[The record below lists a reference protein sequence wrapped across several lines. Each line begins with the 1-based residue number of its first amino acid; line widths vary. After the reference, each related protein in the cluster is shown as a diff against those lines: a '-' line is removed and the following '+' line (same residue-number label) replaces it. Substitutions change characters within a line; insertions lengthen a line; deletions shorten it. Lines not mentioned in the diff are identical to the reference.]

1 MNCPVELEKGKVK
14 LLILVDCSSVEVYIN
29 EGRYCITGN
38 VYPEREQT
46 ECWISTPYK
55 NAVIDRIRIASLGSI
70 WET

>member
-1 MNCPVELEKGKVK
+1 M
-14 LLILVDCSSVEVYIN
+14 DCSSVEVYIN